1 VRCEAALPEGG
12 RSKELM
18 VATTTQPLTG
28 HTWKVFL
35 GIGAISTLTYFLISE
50 PKIQQLLFQATGVVS
65 VGAMLVGIRRNRPAS
80 VRPWILLALGISA
93 WVIGDAIWNSYE
105 LVLHRVAPWPS
116 TADYIY
122 LVGPVLMALGLTG
135 MLRRRDEP
143 RDVDG
148 MLDAL
153 IIAIGAGA
161 LSWAFLMAPYA
172 ANTSLNGV
180 TEAVAV
186 AYPLTDILLLAVI
199 VRLFLAPGSRTT
211 SHRLLAAAVAC
222 TFIGDIVY
230 SVQSLHGT
238 YHTGHIVDISWLAF
252 YWLIAAAALHPSM
265 ARITRTVENEGEK
278 LRRSR
283 LGMLAIAASLGPLTL
298 VIQWLRDAPLDIPV
312 IAGESILLFLIVLVR
327 MERLVASVH
336 NKVEQLKTQ
345 SGLLQRSLE
354 QREKL
359 EVQLRHQAFH
369 DPLTDLAN
377 LNLFNDRLDHAIRRI
392 SRTGEAVGVLFLDVD
407 DFKVVNDTLGHDA
420 ADQVL
425 VALGQRMRGVLRGS
439 DVAARIGGDEFAIL
453 LEAMTAPTD
462 AGIAAKR
469 LLAALDAPFRVAGQE
484 IIVHGSIGAA
494 STEDATAN
502 GQDLLREADT
512 AMYAAKNAGKHR
524 SIVYEPSMQD
534 QLFGEIRLLAQIEAG
549 IEGNEF
555 RAFFQPIVDLPGG
568 ELRGAEALI
577 RWQHPDRG
585 LLPPALF
592 LAAAEQAGTIYGLD
606 VWMMKE
612 ACREAAAWKERLGD
626 RPFEVS
632 INVSAESLQRA
643 EIVDN
648 VASALSSSG
657 VDPGVIVLE
666 ITESVLV
673 RDIDHTIGTLEALK
687 RLGVG
692 IAIDDFGTGYSSLE
706 HLRRF
711 PVDVLK
717 IDKAFVDGV
726 ARGSE
731 EASFAAAIIT
741 LADQLHLRTI
751 AEGVET
757 EEQAEAL
764 VSLGARAAQGYVFSK
779 PVPVD
784 AMDEFVSRAARGDDW
799 RTGRPLPPTVI
810 EPPVLLPA

>member
-1 VRCEAALPEGG
+1 VPCGLTARACTAH
-12 RSKELM
+12 RELM
-18 VATTTQPLTG
+18 VTTTTQPLTG

-35 GIGAISTLTYFLISE
+35 GIGAISTLTYFLIGE
-50 PKIQQLLFQATGVVS
+50 PKAQMLLYQATGIVS
-65 VGAMLVGIRRNRPAS
+65 VGAVLVGVRRNRPAS
-80 VRPWILLALGISA
+80 VHPWILLALGISA

-116 TADYIY
+116 TADFIY
-122 LVGPVLMALGLTG
+122 LVGPVLMAFGLTG
-135 MLRRRDEP
+135 MLRRRGAP
-143 RDVDG
+143 RDIEGV
-148 MLDAL
+148 LDAL
-153 IIAIGAGA
+153 IIAAGAGA
-161 LSWAFLMAPYA
+161 VSWAFFMAPYA
-172 ANTSLNGV
+172 ADTSLNGV
-180 TEAVAV
+180 TQAVAV
-186 AYPLTDILLLAVI
+186 AYPLTDVLLLAVI
-199 VRLFLAPGSRTT
+199 VRLLLAPGSHTA

-222 TFIGDIVY
+222 TLVGDVVY

-238 YHTGHIVDISWLAF
+238 YYTGHIVDISWLAF
-252 YWLIAAAALHPSM
+252 YWLIAAAAMHPSM
-265 ARITRTVENEGEK
+265 AKPTQTVEGGGQR

-283 LGMLAIAASLGPLTL
+283 LVMLAIAASLGPLTL

-312 IAGESILLFLIVLVR
+312 IAGESIFLFLVVLVR
-327 MERLVASVH
+327 MERLVVSVA
-336 NKVEQLKTQ
+336 NKVDQLKTQ
-345 SGLLQRSLE
+345 SSLLQGSLE

-359 EVQLRHQAFH
+359 EVQLRHQASH

-392 SRTGEAVGVLFLDVD
+392 ARTGEAVGVLFLDVD

-420 ADQVL
+420 GDQVL
-425 VALGQRMRGVLRGS
+425 VALGQRMRSVLRGS

-462 AGIAAKR
+462 AVTAAKR
-469 LLAALDAPFRVAGQE
+469 LLTALDAPFQVDGKA
-484 IIVHGSIGAA
+484 ITVHASVGAA
-494 STEDATAN
+494 STEDQTAN
-502 GQDLLREADT
+502 SQELLRQADT
-512 AMYAAKNAGKHR
+512 AMYAAKSAGKHR
-524 SIVYEPSMQD
+524 SVVYEPSMQD
-534 QLFGEIRLLAQIEAG
+534 QLFGELRLLAQIQTG
-549 IEGNEF
+549 IERKEF
-555 RAFFQPIVDLPGG
+555 RAFYQPIVDLPGG

-585 LLPPALF
+585 LLAPAHF
-592 LAAAEQAGTIYGLD
+592 LASAEQAGTIYGLD
-606 VWMMKE
+606 VWMMGE

-632 INVSAESLQRA
+632 INVSAGSLQRA
-643 EIVDN
+643 EIVDD

-657 VDPGVIVLE
+657 IDPGVIVLE

-673 RDIDHTIGTLEALK
+673 RDIEHTIGTLEALK

-731 EASFAAAIIT
+731 GSSFAEAIIT

-757 EEQAEAL
+757 DEQAQTLA
-764 VSLGARAAQGYVFSK
+764 SLGARAAQGYVFSK

-784 AMDEFVSRAARGDDW
+784 RMHEFVSRAARGDDW
-799 RTGRPLPPTVI
+799 RTGRPLPPTVV

>member
-1 VRCEAALPEGG
+1 VPCEAALPEGG

-35 GIGAISTLTYFLISE
+35 GIGAISTLTYFLIGE
-50 PKIQQLLFQATGVVS
+50 PKIQQLLFQATGIVS
-65 VGAMLVGIRRNRPAS
+65 VGAMLVGIRRNRP
-80 VRPWILLALGISA
+80 VPKRPWILLTLGILA

-105 LVLHRVAPWPS
+105 LVLHSVAPWPS

-135 MLRRRDEP
+135 MLRRRGEP

-148 MLDAL
+148 VLDAL

-172 ANTSLNGV
+172 ADTSLNGV
-180 TEAVAV
+180 TQAVAV

-230 SVQSLHGT
+230 AVQSLHGT
-238 YHTGHIVDISWLAF
+238 YYTGHIVDISWLAF

-312 IAGESILLFLIVLVR
+312 IAGESVFLFLIVLVR

-345 SGLLQRSLE
+345 SELLQRSLE

-420 ADQVL
+420 GDQVL
-425 VALGQRMRGVLRGS
+425 VAIGQRMRSVLRGS

-469 LLAALDAPFRVAGQE
+469 LLVALDDPFLVAGQS
-484 IIVHGSIGAA
+484 IMVHGSIGAA
-494 STEDATAN
+494 STEDPTAN

-512 AMYAAKNAGKHR
+512 AMYAAKNEGKHR
-524 SIVYEPSMQD
+524 SVVFEPSMQD
-534 QLFGEIRLLAQIEAG
+534 QLFGEIRLLAQIQAG
-549 IEGNEF
+549 IEGKEF
-555 RAFFQPIVDLPGG
+555 RAFFQPIVGLPSG

-577 RWQHPDRG
+577 RWQHPERG

-592 LAAAEQAGTIYGLD
+592 LAAAEQSGTIFDLD

-612 ACREAAAWKERLGD
+612 ACREAAEWAERLAG
-626 RPFEVS
+626 RPFQVS
-632 INVSAESLQRA
+632 VNLSASSLQRA
-643 EIVDN
+643 EIVDH
-648 VASALSSSG
+648 VASTLSSSG

-673 RDIDHTIGTLEALK
+673 RDIDYTIRMLEALK

-731 EASFAAAIIT
+731 ESSFAAAIIT
-741 LADQLHLRTI
+741 LAEQLHLRTI

-757 EEQAEAL
+757 EEQAETLA
-764 VSLGARAAQGYVFSK
+764 SLGARAAQGYVFSRAVSIEK
-779 PVPVD
+779 
-784 AMDEFVSRAARGDDW
+784 MDEFVSRAARGDDW
-799 RTGRPLPPTVI
+799 RTGRPLPPVI
-810 EPPVLLPA
+810 VEPPLLLPA

>member
-1 VRCEAALPEGG
+1 
-12 RSKELM
+12 M

-35 GIGAISTLTYFLISE
+35 GIGAISTLTYFLIGD
-50 PKIQQLLFQATGVVS
+50 PKIQMLLYQATGIVS
-65 VGAMLVGIRRNRPAS
+65 VGAMLVGVRRNRPAS
-80 VRPWILLALGISA
+80 MRPWILLALGILM
-93 WVIGDAIWNSYE
+93 WVIGDAIWNGYE

-135 MLRRRDEP
+135 MLRRRGEP

-148 MLDAL
+148 VLDAL
-153 IIAIGAGA
+153 IIATGAGA
-161 LSWAFLMAPYA
+161 LSWAFFMAPYA
-172 ANTSLNGV
+172 ADTSLNGV
-180 TEAVAV
+180 TQAVAV

-211 SHRLLAAAVAC
+211 SHRLLAAAVVC
-222 TFIGDIVY
+222 IFIGDIVY

-238 YHTGHIVDISWLAF
+238 YYSGHIVDISWLAF
-252 YWLIAAAALHPSM
+252 YWLIAAAALHPST
-265 ARITRTVENEGEK
+265 ARITRTVEDAGEK

-283 LGMLAIAASLGPLTL
+283 LWMLAIAASLGPLTL

-312 IAGESILLFLIVLVR
+312 IAGESVFLFLIVLVR

-336 NKVEQLKTQ
+336 NKVEQLRTQ

-420 ADQVL
+420 GDQVL
-425 VALGQRMRGVLRGS
+425 VAIGQRMRTVLRGS

-469 LLAALDAPFRVAGQE
+469 LLVALDDPFLVAGRA
-484 IIVHGSIGAA
+484 IMVHGSIGAA
-494 STEDATAN
+494 STEDPTAN

-512 AMYAAKNAGKHR
+512 AMYAAKNEGKHR
-524 SIVYEPSMQD
+524 SVVFEPSMQD
-534 QLFGEIRLLAQIEAG
+534 QLFGEIRLLAQIQAG
-549 IEGNEF
+549 IEGKEF
-555 RAFFQPIVDLPGG
+555 RAFFQPIVGLPSG

-577 RWQHPDRG
+577 RWQHPARG

-592 LAAAEQAGTIYGLD
+592 LAAAEQSGTIFDLD

-612 ACREAAAWKERLGD
+612 ACREAAVWTERLAG
-626 RPFEVS
+626 RPFQVS
-632 INVSAESLQRA
+632 VNLSAASLQQA
-643 EIVDN
+643 EIVDH

-673 RDIDHTIGTLEALK
+673 RDIDYTIRTLESLK

-731 EASFAAAIIT
+731 ESSFAAAIIT
-741 LADQLHLRTI
+741 LAEQLHLRTI

-757 EEQAEAL
+757 EEQAETLA
-764 VSLGARAAQGYVFSK
+764 SLGARAAQGYVFSRA
-779 PVPVD
+779 VPIEK
-784 AMDEFVSRAARGDDW
+784 MDEFVSRAARGDDW
-799 RTGRPLPPTVI
+799 RTGHPLPPVVV
-810 EPPVLLPA
+810 EPPLLLPA

>member
-1 VRCEAALPEGG
+1 
-12 RSKELM
+12 M

-35 GIGAISTLTYFLISE
+35 GIGAISTLTYFLIGD

-65 VGAMLVGIRRNRPAS
+65 VGAMLVGIRRNRP
-80 VRPWILLALGISA
+80 VPKRPWVLLTLGVLA

-105 LVLHRVAPWPS
+105 LVLHQVAPWPS

-122 LVGPVLMALGLTG
+122 LTGPVLMALGLTG
-135 MLRRRDEP
+135 MLRRQGAP
-143 RDVDG
+143 RDIDG
-148 MLDAL
+148 ALDAL
-153 IIAIGAGA
+153 IIATGAGA
-161 LSWAFLMAPYA
+161 LSWAFFMAPYA
-172 ANTSLNGV
+172 ADTSLNGV
-180 TEAVAV
+180 TQAVAV

-211 SHRLLAAAVAC
+211 SHRLLAVAIAC
-222 TFIGDIVY
+222 TFVGDIVY
-230 SVQSLHGT
+230 SAQSLHGT
-238 YHTGHIVDISWLAF
+238 YHTGNIVDISWLAL

-265 ARITRTVENEGEK
+265 GKITRIVEEEGQK
-278 LRRSR
+278 ARRSR
-283 LGMLAIAASLGPLTL
+283 LWMLAAAASLGPLTL

-312 IAGESILLFLIVLVR
+312 IAGASVFLFLIVLVR

-420 ADQVL
+420 GDQVL
-425 VALGQRMRGVLRGS
+425 VAIGQRMRSVLRGS

-469 LLAALDAPFRVAGQE
+469 LLIALDDPFLVAGQA
-484 IIVHGSIGAA
+484 ILVHASIGAA
-494 STEDATAN
+494 STEDPTAN

-512 AMYAAKNAGKHR
+512 AMYAAKNEGKHR
-524 SIVYEPSMQD
+524 SVVFEPSMQD
-534 QLFGEIRLLAQIEAG
+534 QLFGEIRLLAQIQAG
-549 IEGNEF
+549 IEGKEF
-555 RAFFQPIVDLPGG
+555 RAFFQPIVGLPSG

-577 RWQHPDRG
+577 RWQHPERG

-592 LAAAEQAGTIYGLD
+592 LAAAEQSGTIFELD

-612 ACREAAAWKERLGD
+612 ACREAAVWAERLPG
-626 RPFEVS
+626 RPFQVS
-632 INVSAESLQRA
+632 VNLSASSLQQA
-643 EIVDN
+643 EIVDH

-673 RDIDHTIGTLEALK
+673 RDIDYTIRMLEALK

-731 EASFAAAIIT
+731 ESSFAAAIIT
-741 LADQLHLRTI
+741 LAEQLHLRTI

-757 EEQAEAL
+757 KEQAETLA
-764 VSLGARAAQGYVFSK
+764 SLGARAAQGYVFSRA
-779 PVPVD
+779 VPIEK
-784 AMDEFVSRAARGDDW
+784 MDEFVSRAAGGDDW
-799 RTGRPLPPTVI
+799 RTGRPLPPVI
-810 EPPVLLPA
+810 VEPPLLLPA

>member
-35 GIGAISTLTYFLISE
+35 GIGAISTLTYFLIGE
-50 PKIQQLLFQATGVVS
+50 PKIQMLLFQATGIVS
-65 VGAMLVGIRRNRPAS
+65 VGAMLVGVHRNRPAS
-80 VRPWILLALGISA
+80 MRPWILLALGILM

-122 LVGPVLMALGLTG
+122 LAGPVLMALGLTG
-135 MLRRRDEP
+135 MLRRRGEP

-148 MLDAL
+148 VLDAL

-172 ANTSLNGV
+172 ADTSLNGV
-180 TEAVAV
+180 TQAVAV

-265 ARITRTVENEGEK
+265 ARITRTVEDEGEK

-312 IAGESILLFLIVLVR
+312 IAGESVLLFLIVLVR

-420 ADQVL
+420 GDQVL
-425 VALGQRMRGVLRGS
+425 VAIGQRMRSVLRGS

-469 LLAALDAPFRVAGQE
+469 LLVALDDPFLVAGQA
-484 IIVHGSIGAA
+484 ILVHASIGAA
-494 STEDATAN
+494 STEDPTAN

-512 AMYAAKNAGKHR
+512 AMYAAKNEGKHR
-524 SIVYEPSMQD
+524 SVVFEPSMRD
-534 QLFGEIRLLAQIEAG
+534 QLFGEIRLLAQIQAG
-549 IEGNEF
+549 IEGKEF
-555 RAFFQPIVDLPGG
+555 RAFFQPIVALPSG

-577 RWQHPDRG
+577 RWQHPERG

-592 LAAAEQAGTIYGLD
+592 LAAAEQSGTIFDLD

-612 ACREAAAWKERLGD
+612 ACREAAVWAERLAGQ
-626 RPFEVS
+626 PFQVS
-632 INVSAESLQRA
+632 VNLSASSLQQA
-643 EIVDN
+643 EIVDH

-673 RDIDHTIGTLEALK
+673 RDIDYTIRMLEALK

-731 EASFAAAIIT
+731 ESSFAAAIIT
-741 LADQLHLRTI
+741 LAEQLHLRTI

-757 EEQAEAL
+757 EEQAETLA
-764 VSLGARAAQGYVFSK
+764 SLGARAAQGYVFSRAVSIEK
-779 PVPVD
+779 
-784 AMDEFVSRAARGDDW
+784 MDEFVSRAARGDDW
-799 RTGRPLPPTVI
+799 RTGRPLPPVI
-810 EPPVLLPA
+810 VEPPLLLPA

>member
-1 VRCEAALPEGG
+1 
-12 RSKELM
+12 M

-28 HTWKVFL
+28 RTWKVFL
-35 GIGAISTLTYFLISE
+35 GIGAISTLTYFLIGE
-50 PKIQQLLFQATGVVS
+50 PKIQQLLYQATGIVS
-65 VGAMLVGIRRNRPAS
+65 MGAMLVGIRRNRPAS
-80 VRPWILLALGISA
+80 TRPWILLALGILM

-122 LVGPVLMALGLTG
+122 LVGPVLIALGLTG
-135 MLRRRDEP
+135 MLRRRGEP
-143 RDVDG
+143 RDIEGV
-148 MLDAL
+148 LDAL
-153 IIAIGAGA
+153 IVAAGAGA
-161 LSWAFLMAPYA
+161 LSWAFFMAPYA
-172 ANTSLNGV
+172 ADTSLNGITQV
-180 TEAVAV
+180 VAV
-186 AYPLTDILLLAVI
+186 AYPLTDVLLLAVI
-199 VRLFLAPGSRTT
+199 VRLLLAPGNRTT

-222 TFIGDIVY
+222 TFVGDIVY
-230 SVQSLHGT
+230 SIQSLHGT
-238 YHTGHIVDISWLAF
+238 YYTGHIVDISWLAF

-265 ARITRTVENEGEK
+265 AKITRTVEGEAQR

-283 LGMLAIAASLGPLTL
+283 LVMLAIAASLGPLTL

-312 IAGESILLFLIVLVR
+312 IAGASVLLFVVVLVR
-327 MERLVASVH
+327 MERLVGSVH

-345 SGLLQRSLE
+345 SALLQRSLE

-392 SRTGEAVGVLFLDVD
+392 SRTGESVGVLFLDVD

-420 ADQVL
+420 GDQVL
-425 VALGQRMRGVLRGS
+425 VAIGQRMRTVLRGS

-469 LLAALDAPFRVAGQE
+469 LLTALDDPFRVAGQE
-484 IIVHGSIGAA
+484 IMVHASIGAA
-494 STEDATAN
+494 STEDSTAN

-512 AMYAAKNAGKHR
+512 AMYAAKNEGKHR
-524 SIVYEPSMQD
+524 SVVYEQSMQD
-534 QLFGEIRLLAQIEAG
+534 QLLGEIRLLAQIQVG
-549 IEGNEF
+549 IEGKEF
-555 RAFFQPIVDLPGG
+555 RAFFQPIVDLPSG

-577 RWQHPDRG
+577 RWQHPERG

-592 LAAAEQAGTIYGLD
+592 LAAAEQAGTIYELD
-606 VWMMKE
+606 VWMMNE
-612 ACREAAAWKERLGD
+612 ACREAAGWKKRLAD

-632 INVSAESLQRA
+632 INLSAESLQRA
-643 EIVDN
+643 EIVDT
-648 VASALSSSG
+648 VASALSASG
-657 VDPGVIVLE
+657 VDPAIIVLE

-673 RDIDHTIGTLEALK
+673 RDIDRTIRTLGALK

-717 IDKAFVDGV
+717 IDKAFVNGV

-741 LADQLHLRTI
+741 LAEQLHLRTI

-757 EEQAEAL
+757 EEQAETLA
-764 VSLGARAAQGYVFSK
+764 SLGARAAQGYVFSRA
-779 PVPVD
+779 VSIER
-784 AMDEFVSRAARGDDW
+784 MDEFVSRAARGDDW
-799 RTGRPLPPTVI
+799 RTGDPLPPVI
-810 EPPVLLPA
+810 VEPPLLLPA